1 MIAPVVPGSAP
12 GTLLGGRYRLGEA
25 IAHGGSADVYRA
37 VDVHLGRAVAI
48 KRPRATEAHAR
59 LRREATMLARCA
71 HPGVVTCLDSGEDDT
86 GAPYLVLQLVDGV
99 NLAQHAAA
107 GTLDAAAAGAWA
119 GEVARAVMHLH
130 ARGIVHGD
138 LKPQHVVIGSDGHA
152 VLVDF
157 DRAHDVAEAGVP
169 GTGIAAFAAPDVQA
183 GAATTVRSDRFAL
196 RAVLRWLVEQTG
208 RRD

>member
-1 MIAPVVPGSAP
+1 VIAPPASVPV
-12 GTLLGGRYRLGEA
+12 TLLGGRYRLGEA

-37 VDVHLGRAVAI
+37 VAVRRGRAGAI
-48 KRPRATEAHAR
+48 KRPRGAEAHAG

-71 HPGVVTCLDSGEDDT
+71 HPGVVTCLDSGEDET
-86 GAPYLVLQLVDGV
+86 GAPYVVLQLGDGV
-99 NLAQHAAA
+99 NLAQHAEA
-107 GTLDAAAAGAWA
+107 GTLDAAAANAW
-119 GEVARAVMHLH
+119 GREVARAVAHTH

-138 LKPQHVVIGSDGHA
+138 LKPQHVMIGRDGRA

-169 GTGIAAFAAPDVQA
+169 GTGIAAFAAPDVRA
-183 GAATTVRSDRFAL
+183 GAATTVQSDRFAL
-196 RAVLRWLVEQTG
+196 RAVLRWLDEQTG